1 MSKQTAVEWLKDW
14 MGENQYFIGYDLL
27 EAIEQAKAMEKE
39 QMEEAVS
46 NGISKADMV
55 DNRGYFNFDKW
66 YNETYGGDK

>member
-1 MSKQTAVEWLKDW
+1 MKKQTAVEWLTDQLGIDGGTMRDKA
-14 MGENQYFIGYDLL
+14 L
-27 EAIEQAKAMEKE
+27 AMEKE

-66 YNETYGGDK
+66 YNETYGGDE